1 MNVSRYL
8 AEAYL
13 TESQDH
19 KLTPTLRKELES
31 LGFRELNDGSFML
44 NPTTKMA
51 DVITV
56 EKEGTGLLVRWSVKN
71 KHDYKEIT
79 TDEVSEFVKSIISKF
94 GSSKVPSKIQEAV
107 EAISYKDIDSKEKL
121 STYIDSLNDAG
132 VSDTKQK
139 ELLIK
144 VCYNILKGK

>member
-1 MNVSRYL
+1 MNVARYL

-13 TESQDH
+13 TESPEH
-19 KLTPTLRKELES
+19 KLNPQLRKELES

-79 TDEVSEFVKSIISKF
+79 IDEVGEFVKSIISKF
-94 GSSKVPSKIQEAV
+94 GAAKVPGKIQE
-107 EAISYKDIDSKEKL
+107 
-121 STYIDSLNDAG
+121 
-132 VSDTKQK
+132 
-139 ELLIK
+139 
-144 VCYNILKGK
+144 GK